1 VKKAVKTAAAKKPAP
16 KKTTTTAKKAAP
28 KKKAATKTAARRT
41 AKKPAA
47 KKAAPKRPRVKLT
60 PEEKQKAKIR
70 DLRVKAL
77 KEPVT
82 HRALSTLNAFIAE
95 TTSGKGTGRAKVG
108 DAQKAF
114 KNLSPAELEHYNHIA
129 SEKNAARRAEYE
141 AWIKTYTPDQ
151 IRIANNA
158 RAQLRKLLADTY
170 KTKPAHTDKLLDDR
184 AVKRPTSIFA
194 TFVKERHAS
203 GDFKNINLQD
213 AMKLI
218 ANEWKALS
226 AGEKQKYQDGYVAQ
240 RDTAAAA

>member
-1 VKKAVKTAAAKKPAP
+1 MKKAVKTAAAKKPAP

-47 KKAAPKRPRVKLT
+47 KKAASKRPRVKLT

-114 KNLSPAELEHYNHIA
+114 KNLSPAELEVSLGRLHN
-129 SEKNAARRAEYE
+129 RAPMY
-141 AWIKTYTPDQ
+141 
-151 IRIANNA
+151 
-158 RAQLRKLLADTY
+158 
-170 KTKPAHTDKLLDDR
+170 
-184 AVKRPTSIFA
+184 
-194 TFVKERHAS
+194 
-203 GDFKNINLQD
+203 
-213 AMKLI
+213 
-218 ANEWKALS
+218 
-226 AGEKQKYQDGYVAQ
+226 
-240 RDTAAAA
+240 